1 MIKLETI
8 IPRRV
13 LVIAAHPDDIEFG
26 GAGAVAMWTDAGA
39 EVIYCLVTDG
49 AAGSN
54 DATVIYSELVE
65 RRKAEQ
71 RQAAEIVG
79 VREVI
84 HLDYPD
90 GMLQPT
96 LELRRDLTRLIRR
109 FKPDRVLIS
118 DPTSILLQAEG
129 FDYINHPDHR
139 AAAEAAL
146 YAIFPSA
153 ETRPIFPELLEE
165 GFEPH
170 HVEEVYMSITER
182 PNVAVDISP
191 VMDRKI
197 QSLLSHRSQLDESVV
212 DMVRGWDRMTGEQ
225 VGVEFAEAYRVMRF
239 VDEPRGDKAVTQPE

>member
-1 MIKLETI
+1 MKLETI

-26 GAGAVAMWTDAGA
+26 GAGAVAVWADAGA
-39 EVIYCLVTDG
+39 EVVYCMVTDG

-54 DATVIYSELVE
+54 DATVVYSELVE

-71 RQAAEIVG
+71 QQAAEIVG

-84 HLDYPD
+84 YLDYPD
-90 GMLQPT
+90 GVLQPT
-96 LELRRDLTRLIRR
+96 LELRRDLTRVIRR
-109 FKPDRVLIS
+109 FKPDRVMIS
-118 DPTSILLQAEG
+118 DPTSVLLQSEG

-153 ETRPIFPELLEE
+153 ESRPIFPELLEE

-170 HVEEVYMSITER
+170 HVEEVYMTITER
-182 PNVAVDISP
+182 PNLAVDITSA
-191 VMDRKI
+191 MDRKL
-197 QSLLSHRSQLDESVV
+197 QALLSHRSQLDESVV
-212 DMVRGWDRMTGEQ
+212 DMVRAWDKLSGEQ
-225 VGVEFAEAYRVMRF
+225 AGVEFAETYRVMRF

>member
-1 MIKLETI
+1 MKLETI
-8 IPRRV
+8 IPKRV

-26 GAGAVAMWTDAGA
+26 GAGAVAVWTDAGA

-54 DATVIYSELVE
+54 DPETIYHELVE

-71 RQAAEIVG
+71 REAAEIVG
-79 VREVI
+79 VHEII

-90 GMLQPT
+90 GTLQPT

-109 FKPDRVLIS
+109 YKPDRVVIA
-118 DPTSILLQAEG
+118 DPTSVLLQNEG

-153 ETRPIFPELLEE
+153 ESRPIFPELLEE

-170 HVEEVYMSITER
+170 HVDEVYMTITER
-182 PNVAVDISP
+182 PNLAVDISK
-191 VMDRKI
+191 VMDRKLQALI
-197 QSLLSHRSQLDESVV
+197 SHRSQLDESVI
-212 DMVRGWDRMTGEQ
+212 DMVRGWDKVSGEA
-225 VGVEFAEAYRVMRF
+225 VGVEFAELYRVMRF
-239 VDEPRGDKAVTQPE
+239 VNEPRGDKAVTQPE